1 MAENFS
7 DNVTQLAAHCI
18 KNGIKLA
25 CAESC
30 TGGLLASTFVD
41 VPGSSEW
48 FDCGLIVYSDAAK
61 QKLLGV
67 DPKTLAH
74 YGAVSKEVAQ
84 DLAQGLLQ
92 RSMANITVAITGI
105 AGPTGG
111 TDEKPVGT
119 VWFAFA
125 SRHGAMKTAHH
136 VFLGSR
142 AEVRRQAVEFAI
154 QELINMQP

>member
-1 MAENFS
+1 MDENFTQL
-7 DNVTQLAAHCI
+7 VEQLAAHCI
-18 KNGIKLA
+18 KGGIKLA

-30 TGGLLASTFVD
+30 TGGMLASTFVD

-48 FDCGLIVYSDAAK
+48 FDCGLVVYSDVAK
-61 QKLLGV
+61 QKFLGV

-92 RSMANITVAITGI
+92 RSSANITVSITGI
-105 AGPTGG
+105 AGPDGG
-111 TDEKPVGT
+111 SDEKPVGT

-125 SRHGAMKTAHH
+125 TRRGNMKTAHH

-142 AEVRRQAVEFAI
+142 QEVRMQAVDFVLK
-154 QELINMQP
+154 ELLQTEL

>member
-1 MAENFS
+1 MAENS
-7 DNVTQLAAHCI
+7 TQLVEQLATHC
-18 KNGIKLA
+18 KTQGLKLA

-30 TGGLLASTFVD
+30 TGGLLSSTFVD
-41 VPGSSEW
+41 IPGSSEW
-48 FDCGLIVYSDAAK
+48 FDCGLVVYSDLAK
-61 QKLLGV
+61 QKFLGV
-67 DPKTLAH
+67 DPKTIAH

-92 RSMANITVAITGI
+92 RCPANITVAITGI
-105 AGPTGG
+105 AGPDGG

-125 SRHGAMKTAHH
+125 TRHGGMNTAHH

-142 AEVRRQAVEFAI
+142 QEIRMQAVNFVI
-154 QELINMQP
+154 KELLQMQL

>member
-1 MAENFS
+1 MIDGLSTLAEKLAEHCK
-7 DNVTQLAAHCI
+7 TQQMV
-18 KNGIKLA
+18 LA

-30 TGGLLASTFVD
+30 TGGLLSSTLVD
-41 VPGSSEW
+41 VPGCSAW
-48 FDCGLIVYSDAAK
+48 FDCGLVVYSDLAK
-61 QKLLGV
+61 QKMLGV

-92 RSMANITVAITGI
+92 RSSANITVSITGI
-105 AGPTGG
+105 AGPDGG
-111 TDEKPVGT
+111 SDEKPVGT

-125 SRHGAMKTAHH
+125 SRHGFMKTAHH

-142 AEVRRQAVEFAI
+142 QEVRMQAVEFVLK
-154 QELINMQP
+154 ELLQIKP